1 MSADTDIFDAQNGTT
16 ERDPVTLIIL
26 GASGDLTSRL
36 LLPGLGS
43 LMRLEADRDLTVIG
57 TGRSAI
63 SDEQFRH
70 VIDEAFTRVQ
80 CPEATTARVMRRSR
94 YIQADPTDPDD
105 LRELLAA
112 AQGTVVMYFALP
124 PAVTMKI
131 CHVLEAME
139 RPESLRLALEKPF
152 GVDRASA
159 IALNEQL
166 QRVVPEDQIYRVDH
180 ILATATVL
188 NLVGLRFAN
197 RALQLM
203 WDAQQIERV
212 EIVYDEVLAL
222 EGRAAY
228 YDKSGA
234 LRDMLQSH
242 LLQVLSL
249 FAMEPPASLEP
260 TEIHDLQA
268 QVLRATRVWQGDP
281 LLAARRARYTAGY
294 VEGHAVPSYV
304 DEDGVDPEHNT
315 ETLAEVTLEI
325 QNNRWAGVPF
335 TLRSGKGLSKKRKE
349 IICHLRPVPHIPN
362 GFRSTC
368 REPDQLR
375 IGLNPGNVTL
385 DLSMNSATPKVLEK
399 KSLTTE
405 LGQPVMTAYGEVL
418 RQIFDGNQLLAVRA
432 DIAEESWRV
441 FEATLAAFASNEI
454 PMEEYPAGSSGPWP
468 LTRTF

>member
-1 MSADTDIFDAQNGTT
+1 MAVEAAPAGATSGVG
-16 ERDPVTLIIL
+16 ERGAVTLIIL
-26 GASGDLTSRL
+26 GASGDLTARL

-57 TGRSAI
+57 SGRSPLN
-63 SDEQFRH
+63 DDQFRD
-70 VIDEAFTRVQ
+70 VIDQAFTRVQ
-80 CPEATTARVMRRSR
+80 CPEATAARVMRNSR
-94 YIQADPTDPDD
+94 YIQADPTDPNG
-105 LRELLAA
+105 LRALFDAA
-112 AQGTVVMYFALP
+112 RGTVVVYFALP
-124 PAVTMKI
+124 PAVTIQI
-131 CHVLEAME
+131 CRVLETMDL
-139 RPESLRLALEKPF
+139 PEGLRLALEKPF
-152 GVDRASA
+152 GVDRTSA
-159 IALNEQL
+159 IILNEQL

-188 NLVGLRFAN
+188 NLIGLRFAN

-203 WDAQQIERV
+203 WDRQQIERV

-249 FAMEPPASLEP
+249 FAIEPPASIDP

-268 QVLRATRVWQGDP
+268 QVLRATRVWRGDP
-281 LLAARRARYTAGY
+281 LKAARRARYTAGY
-294 VEGHAVPSYV
+294 VDGHPVPSYI
-304 DEDGVDPEHNT
+304 DEAGVDPDGGT

-325 QNNRWAGVPF
+325 QNSRWAGVPF
-335 TLRSGKGLSKKRKE
+335 TLRSGKGLSRIRKE
-349 IICHLRPVPHIPN
+349 IICHLRPVPHLPV
-362 GFRSTC
+362 GFRNTS
-368 REPDQLR
+368 RELDQLR
-375 IGLNPGNVTL
+375 IGLNPGCVTL
-385 DLSMNSATPKVLEK
+385 ELSMNSATPMLLER

-418 RQIFDGNQLLAVRA
+418 RHIFDGNQLLAVRA

-441 FEATLAAFASNEI
+441 FESTLAAFAAGEI
-454 PMEEYPAGSSGPWP
+454 PMDEYPAGSSGPWP
-468 LTRTF
+468 LRPAL